1 MNTADVTDFSKCKI
15 ANDQTSLDGLS
26 LNEKQKSQLFFSE
39 IKYAQRGKYICQAAQ
54 EFKLGNKQTA
64 EDTKSFIWR
73 VKDPTA
79 ALWPFLALVAEVMIV
94 VCIILYYEKASS
106 AKKSADD
113 KEEAGEFITA
123 KKDEN

>member
-1 MNTADVTDFSKCKI
+1 MNTAEISDDFSKCKI

-64 EDTKSFIWR
+64 EDTVSF
-73 VKDPTA
+73 
-79 ALWPFLALVAEVMIV
+79 L
-94 VCIILYYEKASS
+94 S
-106 AKKSADD
+106 AKV
-113 KEEAGEFITA
+113 ELY
-123 KKDEN
+123 